1 MTDNLYER
9 ARDCLLCREPDAKI
23 GCVRALRQ
31 DWYVAG
37 LARPGG
43 LPAEPVT
50 TPGRPPRPLLVSPE
64 GLPRRKPGSLE
75 GRAALIHAVTHIEF
89 NAINLAV
96 DAVYRFRDMPDAYY
110 GDWLE
115 VAAEE
120 VGHFELLR
128 DHLRDQGYDYGS
140 FDAHDGLWEMAV
152 KTAGDP
158 LVRMALV
165 PRVLEARGL
174 DVTPAMMERLEQAG
188 DVRAAQ
194 ILAIIL
200 EDEVGHVAV
209 GSRWYHWLCEARGLD
224 PVATFG
230 ELVRRY
236 TGHLPRGP
244 LNLPARRQAGFSR
257 AELDMLTATE
267 TRQVGDE

>member
-9 ARDCLLCREPDAKI
+9 ARDCLLCRDPDAKMD
-23 GCVRALRQ
+23 CVQALRQ

-37 LARPGG
+37 LARPAGS
-43 LPAEPVT
+43 PAEAIT
-50 TPGRPPRPLLVSPE
+50 TPGRPARPPLVSHDL
-64 GLPRRKPGSLE
+64 LPRRKPGSLE

-89 NAINLAV
+89 NAINLAL
-96 DAVYRFRDMPDAYY
+96 DAVYRFREMPDAYY

-120 VGHFELLR
+120 AGHFQLLR
-128 DHLRDQGYDYGS
+128 EHLREQGYDYGS

-174 DVTPAMMERLEQAG
+174 DVTPAMMARLEQAG
-188 DVRAAQ
+188 DVRAAE
-194 ILAIIL
+194 ILAVIL
-200 EDEVGHVAV
+200 KDEVGHVAV
-209 GSRWYHWLCEARGLD
+209 GSRWYHWLCEARGLE
-224 PVATFG
+224 PVVTFG

-236 TGHLPRGP
+236 TGHLPKGP
-244 LNLPARRQAGFSR
+244 LNLPARRQAGFSNE
-257 AELDMLTATE
+257 ELDMLTQTE
-267 TRQVGDE
+267 SPEAGDA